1 MPLKRNA
8 AGKPIGVI
16 GELTSYDE
24 AELQRLWPTRPD
36 APLAIPSRAYLA
48 ACRTPGGI
56 SIRIEGEA
64 GYSQAPQH
72 ACPDRVAAVS
82 GSAETPQETAP
93 PGASQHVPSDH

>member
-24 AELQRLWPTRPD
+24 AELQRLWPTRPE

-48 ACRTPGGI
+48 ACSTPGGI

-64 GYSQAPQH
+64 GSSQAPQH
-72 ACPDRVAAVS
+72 ACPDRVATVS
-82 GSAETPQETAP
+82 GSTEMSSEAP
-93 PGASQHVPSDH
+93 PPSTSQHVPSDH